1 MKILVTGANGQLG
14 SKVVEYL
21 LATVPARNV
30 AVSVREPQKA
40 AALSAKGVEVRPGDF
55 EDPAALTTSFTG
67 IDRLLIISVMGDNET
82 RTRLHLNAVAAAKR
96 AKVGYLAYT
105 SIAKADSTT
114 LWLGDVHR
122 ATEKAIKDTGIPYTL
137 LRNNWY
143 IENETGLIQGVL
155 AGAPM
160 ATSAGNGRVSWAPRN
175 DYALAAA
182 NVLSG
187 SGHEN
192 KTYELSGPSATYK
205 DLAAALSKLL
215 GREVPLQA
223 VDDNTLGKILAEMGI
238 PREMVPFVVGIHAAI
253 RQGALDVKSKDFE
266 TLLRRS
272 VTPLK
277 DQLESILKGLSVSA

>member
-1 MKILVTGANGQLG
+1 MKILVTGANGHLG
-14 SKVVEYL
+14 SKVVEHL
-21 LATVPARNV
+21 LATVPAKNV
-30 AVSVREPQKA
+30 AVSVRDPGKA
-40 AALSAKGVEVRPGDF
+40 AALGARGVEIRKGDF
-55 EDPAALTTSFTG
+55 EDPVSLANVFAG

-82 RTRLHLNAVAAAKR
+82 RTRLHLNAVAAAKK

-105 SIAKADSTT
+105 SLAKADSST
-114 LWLGDVHR
+114 LWLGEVHR
-122 ATEKAIKDTGIPYTL
+122 ATEKAIRETGIPYTL

-143 IENETGLIQGVL
+143 IENELDLIQSIASGGPLV
-155 AGAPM
+155 
-160 ATSAGNGRVSWAPRN
+160 TSAGNGRVSWAPRA

-192 KTYELSGPSATYK
+192 KTYELSGPSATYM
-205 DLAAALSKLL
+205 DLAAALSKVL
-215 GREVPLQA
+215 GREVPVRQA
-223 VDDNTLGKILAEMGI
+223 DDNALGTALAGMGVPHEMI
-238 PREMVPFVVGIHAAI
+238 PFAVGIHAAI

-277 DQLESILKGLSVSA
+277 SQLESVLKGLSVSA